1 MAILKISSLNIMI
14 SGAFVW
20 CDCRICVCMKMGEIG
35 DKLLLLGR
43 KAKTGHLNAGPF
55 LGKRSRGCERV

>member
-1 MAILKISSLNIMI
+1 MI
-14 SGAFVW
+14 SGVFVW

-43 KAKTGHLNAGPF
+43 KAETGHLNAGPF
-55 LGKRSRGCERV
+55 LGKRSHGCERV